1 MGRQGKETLSGR
13 RKGKRVERVGHK
25 VVKKEEW
32 REGDEGMRKKEKRK
46 GRKMRCEE
54 MRQGEAARR
63 GNKRRREEQVENE
76 ARRGEERRRWK
87 GRKEQ
92 R

>member
-46 GRKMRCEE
+46 
-54 MRQGEAARR
+54 
-63 GNKRRREEQVENE
+63 
-76 ARRGEERRRWK
+76 
-87 GRKEQ
+87 
-92 R
+92 